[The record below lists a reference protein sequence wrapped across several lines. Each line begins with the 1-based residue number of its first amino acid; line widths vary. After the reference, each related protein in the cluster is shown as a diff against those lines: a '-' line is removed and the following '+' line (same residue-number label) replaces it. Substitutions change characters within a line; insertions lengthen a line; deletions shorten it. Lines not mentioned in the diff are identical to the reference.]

1 MSVATPAARRL
12 LCRSLAANA
21 AKTSARAA
29 AAPGSVCQRHSFHA
43 SAPMAGRKR
52 SPFKNIKANELDL
65 SNPEA
70 RRKFKEESLPDLDET
85 DLKSLKKKYT
95 PEQLNAVQLGEKV
108 IDTDDLA
115 VQGRLRNDPYAFEYL
130 EDFSKVRPVVDKRV
144 KTYRPVDTNAKFM
157 TPDQFGDDFVEFV
170 RQLNEKRGLSHD
182 ITYEQALNMYE
193 DMRSKML
200 NSNPE
205 EALPTSELVEA
216 MDKVVGGTEVAHQ
229 GGLEDMARGVDS
241 QDPEGISDLEAYK
254 YLMERNS
261 MTGFDGGDTHLAPD
275 LPDKVPGV
283 AGLYKRQMDES
294 DESLDPEG
302 TYQELK
308 KKTGMGVGE
317 ILNIFNKQTKILV
330 RRYVSNQTRLGK
342 IRSTYILAMA
352 GNGNGRLGMG
362 EAKSVDSEVSVMKAK
377 LSAIQNMVPIRR
389 YENRTIYGNVEAKVG
404 GTIVQ
409 MYTRPP
415 GMSGLTSLVSLKA
428 ARSLLLTIAI
438 GFGLRVSH
446 RIFEIARLAGISD
459 LSARMPRSRNPMNSV
474 KACFQALTNQPDPEL
489 IALGRGKKLV
499 DARKVYYGGAVH

>member
-12 LCRSLAANA
+12 LCRSLAANS

-29 AAPGSVCQRHSFHA
+29 AAAAAPGSICQRHSFHA
-43 SAPMAGRKR
+43 SAPVAGRKR
-52 SPFKNIKANELDL
+52 SPFKNVGAEEVNLND
-65 SNPEA
+65 PET
-70 RRKFKEESLPDLDET
+70 RRRFKEESLPDWNET

-95 PEQLNAVQLGEKV
+95 PEQLSAVQLGEKV
-108 IDTDDLA
+108 IDMDDLA
-115 VQGRLRNDPYAFEYL
+115 VQGRIRNDSYAFEYL

-144 KTYRPVDTNAKFM
+144 KTYRPVDTTAKFM
-157 TPDQFGDDFVEFV
+157 TPDEFGDDFVEFV
-170 RQLNEKRGLSHD
+170 RQLNEKRGVSHD

-193 DMRSKML
+193 EMRSKML

-205 EALPTSELVEA
+205 DALSMTELAEA
-216 MDKVVGGTEVAHQ
+216 MDRVVGETEAA
-229 GGLEDMARGVDS
+229 GDGALEDSAGGRDS
-241 QDPEGISDLEAYK
+241 KDPKDMSDLEAYK
-254 YLMERNS
+254 YFMERNS
-261 MTGFDGGDTHLAPD
+261 MTGFDGGDTSLAPD

-294 DESLDPEG
+294 DEGLDPEG

-308 KKTGMGVGE
+308 KKTGMSVRE
-317 ILNIFNKQTKILV
+317 ILDIFNKQTKILV

-362 EAKSVDSEVSVMKAK
+362 EAKSVDSEISIMKAK

-389 YENRTIYGNVEAKVG
+389 YENRTIYGNVEAKIG

-415 GMSGLTSLVSLKA
+415 G
-428 ARSLLLTIAI
+428 
-438 GFGLRVSH
+438 FGLRVSH
-446 RIFEIARLAGISD
+446 RMFEIARLAGISD
-459 LSARMPRSRNPMNSV
+459 LSVRMPRSRNPMNSV

-499 DARKVYYGGAVH
+499 DARKVYYGGAVY